1 MYGDEDLEGA
11 LQSLQDEIPKL
22 RDRHRRAVAVFTE
35 RGVEELADTE
45 RCVELL
51 RDERL
56 RAEFHVKLKQ
66 FLASLDL
73 VLPRPEGL
81 PFVRDA
87 RTLAFIQ
94 ARASNRYRSGERLIG
109 KEVGEKVRKLIDDH
123 VISLGIDPR
132 IPPISL
138 TDADF
143 ESHVGREGSSRA
155 KASEMEHA
163 LRYHVR
169 KHLDEDPEHYRK
181 LSERLEGILEELTG
195 QWDALAE
202 ALKDLVREARAG
214 RQVDETGL
222 DPATEAPFLA
232 LLRREVAG
240 DEALEGEALARL
252 CAVTVEL
259 VDHIRQELRLVD
271 FWCNTGAQIVLR
283 HWIVQFLDEHD
294 VIKPFERLAAV
305 ADRLVELAKANHH
318 RLVR

>member
-1 MYGDEDLEGA
+1 
-11 LQSLQDEIPKL
+11 
-22 RDRHRRAVAVFTE
+22 
-35 RGVEELADTE
+35 
-45 RCVELL
+45 
-51 RDERL
+51 
-56 RAEFHVKLKQ
+56 
-66 FLASLDL
+66 
-73 VLPRPEGL
+73 
-81 PFVRDA
+81 
-87 RTLAFIQ
+87 
-94 ARASNRYRSGERLIG
+94 
-109 KEVGEKVRKLIDDH
+109 
-123 VISLGIDPR
+123 
-132 IPPISL
+132 
-138 TDADF
+138 
-143 ESHVGREGSSRA
+143 
-155 KASEMEHA
+155 MEHA